1 MRQKIKIL
9 LIVIIGG
16 FSGILIG
23 WGSSSPTTIELTI
36 KARQYAFDPPVLRV
50 NYGDTLRI
58 KLVSLDVTHGFFLE
72 GYDIDAKVNAQRNT
86 FMFRHPSEGEDWT
99 EVKDFVFVADRRG
112 KFRYRCSQTCG
123 SLHPFMQGELI
134 VEPNIPF
141 YAGIGSVMGLL
152 AGIFWVFPRSVSPH
166 NTKKKEELSDDSF
179 IQ

>member
-16 FSGILIG
+16 LCGILIG
-23 WGSSSPTTIELTI
+23 WSNTSPTSMELTI

-72 GYDIDAKVNAQRNT
+72 GYDIDAKVNAQRKT

-99 EVKDFVFVADRRG
+99 EVEDFLFVADRRG

-123 SLHPFMQGELI
+123 SMHPFMQGELI
-134 VEPNIPF
+134 VEPNLTF
-141 YAGIGSVMGLL
+141 NAGIGSVLGLL
-152 AGIFWVFPRSVSPH
+152 VGIFWVFPRSVSPH
-166 NTKKKEELSDDSF
+166 KKKKKEELNDESLL
-179 IQ
+179 

>member
-16 FSGILIG
+16 LCGILIG
-23 WGSSSPTTIELTI
+23 WSSTSPTTMELTI
-36 KARQYAFDPPVLRV
+36 KARRYAFDPPVLRV

-72 GYDIDAKVNAQRNT
+72 GYDIDAKINAQRNT
-86 FMFRHPSEGEDWT
+86 FMFRHPSEGENWT
-99 EVKDFVFVADRRG
+99 EVEEFVFIADRRG

-134 VEPNIPF
+134 VEPNLPF
-141 YAGIGSVMGLL
+141 YAGIGSVFGLL
-152 AGIFWVFPRSVSPH
+152 AGLFWLFSRSVYPP
-166 NTKKKEELSDDSF
+166 NTNKKEELIDETF
-179 IQ
+179 VQ